1 MHAAT
6 ETTDRVRRLPRR
18 ASRCPVLADDAN
30 RDRRQSCRTAL
41 GARADRRTRSWCSTV
56 AITVRSKTRWY
67 NWPTNESSTRARPD
81 RTQRGRLRRH
91 ARVVEFND
99 LAALER
105 DLPTV
110 MSPVVLAEPVMTNAG
125 MVLPEDGFW
134 ARARELCDRHGVLL
148 IVDETHTL
156 SSGPGGHARR
166 IGLKPDLLVV
176 GKAIAGGV
184 PCAVYGFTAA
194 LAQRMSQLLATKPP
208 GHSGMGTTLA
218 ANPLATA
225 ALTACL
231 EHVMTNDAFAHMNRL
246 ADLLCTGLT
255 QTIRRHAL
263 PWHVVSVGARS
274 ELCFSATAARTA
286 RESLD
291 AAVPEGTGAR
301 IAPVPAESRRTD
313 FGPFHNM
320 MLMTPSTT
328 DRQVQALLHAID
340 ACCNELKNAA

>member
-1 MHAAT
+1 
-6 ETTDRVRRLPRR
+6 
-18 ASRCPVLADDAN
+18 
-30 RDRRQSCRTAL
+30 
-41 GARADRRTRSWCSTV
+41 
-56 AITVRSKTRWY
+56 
-67 NWPTNESSTRARPD
+67 
-81 RTQRGRLRRH
+81 
-91 ARVVEFND
+91 
-99 LAALER
+99 
-105 DLPTV
+105 
-110 MSPVVLAEPVMTNAG
+110 
-125 MVLPEDGFW
+125 
-134 ARARELCDRHGVLL
+134 
-148 IVDETHTL
+148 
-156 SSGPGGHARR
+156 
-166 IGLKPDLLVV
+166 
-176 GKAIAGGV
+176 
-184 PCAVYGFTAA
+184 
-194 LAQRMSQLLATKPP
+194 

-231 EHVMTNDAFAHMNRL
+231 EHVMTDDAFAHMNRL

-291 AAVPEGTGAR
+291 AAVPELEHALHLYLLNRGVLIT
-301 IAPVPAESRRTD
+301 
-313 FGPFHNM
+313 PFHNM